1 MESQMYTPVVGNPE
15 YLAEHRE
22 RPFILCEYTHAMGN
36 SNGAMHEY
44 TEYAYEE
51 PLYQGGFIW
60 DYIDQSIRT
69 KDRYGNDDLCLR
81 RRFRRP
87 PCDYNFCGNGIVYGD
102 GEESPKMQEVKYNY
116 QNIIAEVTDTKAVIA
131 NRAMF
136 TNTDCV

>member
-1 MESQMYTPVVGNPE
+1 MPHNRRRNETTDMESQMYTPVAKIRK

-36 SNGAMHEY
+36 SNGAMHWY

-69 KDRYGNDDLCLR
+69 KDRYGNTTYAYGGDFDDR
-81 RRFRRP
+81 
-87 PCDYNFCGNGIVYGD
+87 PCDYNFCGNGIAYGN
-102 GEESPKMQEVKYNY
+102 GEENPKMQEGKYNY
-116 QNIIAEVTDTKAVIA
+116 
-131 NRAMF
+131 
-136 TNTDCV
+136 

>member
-1 MESQMYTPVVGNPE
+1 MYTPVAKIKE

-36 SNGAMHEY
+36 SNGAMHWY

-69 KDRYGNDDLCLR
+69 KDRYGNTTYAYGGDFDD
-81 RRFRRP
+81 RP
-87 PCDYNFCGNGIVYGD
+87 
-102 GEESPKMQEVKYNY
+102 
-116 QNIIAEVTDTKAVIA
+116 
-131 NRAMF
+131 
-136 TNTDCV
+136 